1 MYCIIL
7 HATDICHQF
16 SLASLLASHDSHDKP
31 KRPTFTTLLLS
42 LKLQLPLN

>member
-16 SLASLLASHDSHDKP
+16 SLASLLVNVFKP
-31 KRPTFTTLLLS
+31 RLAR
-42 LKLQLPLN
+42 